1 MKKEDLEQ
9 MNIPDRAM
17 VERVRAEY
25 PPGTK
30 VELLSMDD
38 TQAPPVGTIG
48 EVLAVDDS
56 ASLIMRWQNGSGL
69 NVLFGIDRV
78 RKV

>member
-1 MKKEDLEQ
+1 
-9 MNIPDRAM
+9 MNIPDRAT
-17 VERVRAEY
+17 VGRIRAEY

-30 VELLSMDD
+30 VELLFMDD
-38 TQAPPVGTIG
+38 AQAPPVGTIG
-48 EVLAVDDS
+48 EVLVVDDT

-78 RKV
+78 RKVDSQ

>member
-1 MKKEDLEQ
+1 

-30 VELLSMDD
+30 VELLSMEDA
-38 TQAPPVGTIG
+38 QAPPVGTIG
-48 EVLAVDDS
+48 EVLAVDDT

-78 RKV
+78 YKIDSQ

>member
-1 MKKEDLEQ
+1 MKQ
-9 MNIPDRAM
+9 MNIPDRAT

-38 TQAPPVGTIG
+38 AQAPPVGTIG
-48 EVLAVDDS
+48 EGLAVDDA
-56 ASLIMRWQNGSGL
+56 ASIIMRWQNGSGL

-78 RKV
+78 RKVDSQ